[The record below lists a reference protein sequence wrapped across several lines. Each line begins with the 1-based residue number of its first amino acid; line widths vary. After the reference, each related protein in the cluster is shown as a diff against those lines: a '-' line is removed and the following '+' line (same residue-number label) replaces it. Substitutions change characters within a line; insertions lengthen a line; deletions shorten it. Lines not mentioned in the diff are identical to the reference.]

1 MRAYIEKL
9 KESGALIEFE
19 HSVSSRYEAA
29 SIGLKYKDK
38 PVLFHAVDGIHR
50 VIMNAV
56 CSREMLADLLG
67 TTPYN
72 IAPFL
77 AGLPESGEGGEV
89 GRGAWIRT
97 EVLSSISIIYVIRN
111 ISDYVCTIYKFLR

>member
-9 KESGALIEFE
+9 KESGALIELE

-38 PVLFHAVDGIHR
+38 PVLFHAVDDIHR

-67 TTPYN
+67 TTL
-72 IAPFL
+72 IIL
-77 AGLPESGEGGEV
+77 H
-89 GRGAWIRT
+89 R
-97 EVLSSISIIYVIRN
+97 SSL
-111 ISDYVCTIYKFLR
+111 DYRRAVKVVKCG